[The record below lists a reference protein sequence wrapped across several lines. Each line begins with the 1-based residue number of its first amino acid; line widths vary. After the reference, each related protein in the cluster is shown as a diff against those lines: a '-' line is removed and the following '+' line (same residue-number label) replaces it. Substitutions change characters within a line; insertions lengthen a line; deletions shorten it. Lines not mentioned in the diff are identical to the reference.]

1 MKKLLYTG
9 IALLGAMLSNLS
21 HAHDQ
26 LPTPSA
32 NLNLDLNLL
41 AESTVNKKVKP
52 IVFSDVVK
60 NNKNFTLAWHSS
72 HYSHSSHSSHYSHV
86 SHRSGY

>member
-1 MKKLLYTG
+1 MKKLLFTG
-9 IALLGAMLSNLS
+9 IALVGAALSNLGF
-21 HAHDQ
+21 AHEQ
-26 LPTPSA
+26 IPTPSE
-32 NLNLDLNLL
+32 NLNLDLNSL

-52 IVFSDVVK
+52 FVFSDTLK

-72 HYSHSSHSSHYSHV
+72 HSSHSSHYSHS